1 MILWPILFVVVL
13 TAARLV
19 WLSSFHHEQ
28 PWHAEK
34 GQLDLRNWNAANGGT
49 ISLDGQWT
57 FYPGALLAGTQEPQS
72 RAASDYIQVPGGWND
87 SLQTGADTPYGYG
100 TYKLVIQ
107 VDPSK
112 DYTYAIRL
120 TSVRS
125 SSMLYVNGRL
135 LGQSGQPAADKNDFA
150 PGNVPYFASFTP
162 DSNGV
167 IEILIEAA
175 NFEDPRDSGVIRSV
189 RFGTENALDR
199 EIRLSMS
206 MQEMVAVV
214 FLMQA
219 VYALILFLAGRRER
233 SLLSFALL
241 AVFAMV
247 NNLLGSEDK
256 LLSFWFP
263 IGYAWSFK
271 LVHFAL
277 TGVAFALLRC
287 VASQLPASWRRIVS
301 WHAILC
307 AVTAALSLLLDT
319 RPIME
324 LQPLFV
330 ATFAISVG
338 LTVVALFRASTRN
351 LKDNVLWLLAILAFA
366 SHLIWL
372 EIYIV
377 THIKVVYYPFDLIV
391 AMACFASVWI
401 RRYFHVHAETEKLA
415 AKLQRADKLKDQ
427 FLANTSH
434 ELRNPLHGILNM
446 SEAVLEREQRLL
458 RPASVKDLETVLS
471 VGRRM
476 SLMLNDLLDVMS
488 LREGS
493 PRMQPGRFCI
503 QSIAA
508 GVLDMFRSMTEGK
521 PVRLYNR
528 IPDSFPLVFADE
540 NRVIQILFNLI
551 HNAIKFT
558 AEGEVSIRGH
568 VRDGKAHIAV
578 SDTGS
583 GMDEETMRRMFEP
596 YEQGDPERTMIEG
609 GFGLGLSISKQ
620 LVELLGG
627 TLRAESVPGRGT
639 EFVFTLP
646 LADPDGVQEKA
657 DEAGSA
663 LDPVLAAAEAAAA
676 WEASEGANV
685 SAEPAAS
692 PDASRIL
699 IVDDDPV
706 NLKVVETILSLERHY
721 ETKTATGGK
730 EALAALDER
739 EWDLVVADVMMPGM
753 SGYELTREIR
763 RKYSI
768 TELPVLLLTARS
780 QPEDIENGFRA
791 GANDYVTKPVD
802 AAELRSRVKAI
813 TDVKQSVRARL
824 GMEAA
829 WLQAQ
834 IQPHF
839 LFNALSSVA
848 ALSEVDTDRMRS
860 LLEAFGHFLR
870 NKFKLHQ
877 MDELIP
883 AEEELNIVRSYLH
896 IEKER
901 FGDRLRIAWEI
912 DDSLQLSLPPL
923 TIQPLVEN
931 AVRHGLMKRAAGGRL
946 LIRLTNH
953 GTYAEIA
960 VEDDGVGMDAETVRR
975 ILSGESASSSGIG
988 LSNTDLRL
996 KRRYG
1001 QGLQIRSEPGRGTTV
1016 SFVASSLAGGTDRPS
1031 NP

>member
-1 MILWPILFVVVL
+1 MAVWPILFVVVL
-13 TAARLV
+13 TVSRLA
-19 WLSSFHHEQ
+19 WLSAFHHEQ
-28 PWHAEK
+28 TWHAVK
-34 GQLDLRNWNAANGGT
+34 GQLDLREWNAADGGT
-49 ISLDGQWT
+49 ISLDGQWA
-57 FYPGALLAGTQEPQS
+57 FYPGSLLADSQEPQG
-72 RAASDYIQVPGGWND
+72 RAAPDYVQVPGGWND
-87 SLQTGADTPYGYG
+87 SLRAGADSPYGYG
-100 TYKLVIQ
+100 TYKLVIR
-107 VDPSK
+107 VDPGK

-135 LGQSGQPAADKNDFA
+135 LGQSGQPAADKKDYS
-150 PGNVPYFASFTP
+150 PGNNPYSASFTP
-162 DSNGV
+162 DRDGV
-167 IEILIEAA
+167 IEIAVEAA
-175 NFEDPRDSGVIRSV
+175 NYEDPRDSGMIRSV
-189 RFGTENALDR
+189 RFGTENAVDR
-199 EIRLSMS
+199 ESRLSMS

-219 VYALILFLAGRRER
+219 VYALILFLAGRREN
-233 SLLSFALL
+233 SLLYFALL
-241 AVFAMV
+241 AVFAMA
-247 NNLLGSEDK
+247 NNLLGSEEK

-271 LVHFAL
+271 LVYFAL
-277 TGVAFALLRC
+277 TGVAFSLLRC

-301 WHAILC
+301 WHAVLC
-307 AVTAALSLLLDT
+307 GIAGALALLLDT
-319 RPIME
+319 RPIMQ

-338 LTVVALFRASTRN
+338 LTVVALFRASVRN
-351 LKDNVLWLLAILAFA
+351 LKDSVSWLLAILAFA
-366 SHLIWL
+366 SHLVWL
-372 EIYIV
+372 EYYLV
-377 THIKVVYYPFDLIV
+377 TSIKVVYYPFDLIA

-401 RRYFHVHAETEKLA
+401 RRYFQVHSETVKLA
-415 AKLQRADKLKDQ
+415 DKLQRADKLKDQ

-434 ELRNPLHGILNM
+434 ELRNPLHGILNV
-446 SEAVLEREQRLL
+446 SQAVLEREQRLL
-458 RPASVKDLETVLS
+458 RPESVKDLETVLS

-488 LREGS
+488 LREGA
-493 PRMQPGRFCI
+493 PRVQRSSFRL

-508 GVLDMFRSMTEGK
+508 GVLDMFRLMTEGK
-521 PVRLYNR
+521 PVRLTNR

-540 NRVIQILFNLI
+540 NRVIQILFNLL
-551 HNAIKFT
+551 HNAVKFT
-558 AEGEVSIRGH
+558 AEGEVTIQGH

-578 SDTGS
+578 SDTGA

-596 YEQGDPERTMIEG
+596 YEQGDPDRTMIEG

-620 LVELLGG
+620 LVELHGG

-646 LADPDGVQEKA
+646 LSDVPDDARKETEISASDPA
-657 DEAGSA
+657 
-663 LDPVLAAAEAAAA
+663 LAAAEAAAA
-676 WEASEGANV
+676 SEV
-685 SAEPAAS
+685 SGGSNGPAEPGAP
-692 PDASRIL
+692 PDLPRIL
-699 IVDDDPV
+699 VVDDDPV
-706 NLKVVETILSLERHY
+706 NLKVVESILSPERLY
-721 ETKTATGGK
+721 ETKTATSGK
-730 EALAALDER
+730 EALAMLDER

-753 SGYELTREIR
+753 SGYELTRSIR
-763 RKYSI
+763 RRHSV
-768 TELPVLLLTARS
+768 TDLPVLLLTARS

-802 AAELRSRVKAI
+802 AMELRSRVKSL
-813 TDVKQSVRARL
+813 TDVKQSVRERL
-824 GMEAA
+824 RMEAA

-839 LFNALSSVA
+839 LFNALNSVA
-848 ALSEVDTDRMRS
+848 ALSEVDSDRMRS

-870 NKFKLHQ
+870 NKFKLHR

-883 AEEELNIVRSYLH
+883 VEEELSIVRSYLH

-901 FGDRLRIAWEI
+901 FGDRLRIAWDI
-912 DDSLQLSLPPL
+912 DDTAQLSLPPL

-931 AVRHGLMKRAAGGRL
+931 AVRHGVMKRAGGGRL
-946 LIRLTNH
+946 LIKLADF

-960 VEDDGVGMDAETVRR
+960 VVDDGAGMDAETLRR
-975 ILSGESASSSGIG
+975 VLAGESAGKSGIG

-1001 QGLQIRSEPGRGTTV
+1001 QGLQIKSEPGRGTSV
-1016 SFVASSLAGGTDRPS
+1016 SFVATSSAGGTVRPS
-1031 NP
+1031 NR